1 MGLSRGSRLTEI
13 TKIPEGWQVFSFDDI
28 FHFLPTANYP
38 RSFISD
44 IGDIGYIHYGD
55 IHTHKSEFLNCD
67 KVAIPKIDK
76 LRIKNYPSIQEGDLV
91 MVDASEDYEG
101 VGKSIEI
108 RNVSNK
114 SIIAGLHTFLLRA
127 NSDLIINGYKG
138 YLQNIEHVKK
148 RMREIATGISVY
160 GISKNNVKK
169 ILIPLPPLHEQRAIA
184 EVLSDMDALIQA
196 QEALIEKKKLIKQGV
211 MQELLT
217 GKRRLPGFVSR
228 WENKFLGEISN
239 ISTGKRNNEDKVENG
254 DFPFFVRSQNVERI
268 NSFSF
273 DGEAILIPGE
283 GGIGTIIHFI
293 KGKFDYHQR
302 VYKISNFSEGVFAP
316 FVYYFMKQFFFSHAT
331 SFSVKAT
338 VDSLR
343 LPAFLNFVL
352 SIPTFDEQ
360 KGIANLLLDIDEEVN
375 LMESELVKLLK
386 LKQGMMQA
394 LLTGKIRLV

>member
-1 MGLSRGSRLTEI
+1 MTNSSDKFNKKIPTSWELRSVSEIAETTAGGTPSTTNASFWNGDIRWMNSGELHKKRVFEVEGRI
-13 TKIPEGWQVFSFDDI
+13 TKEGLANSSTKIIPKYSVLIGLAGQGKTRGTVAINMVELCTNQSIASIFPSKHFIPEYLFYNLDLRYEELRKLSTG
-28 FHFLPTANYP
+28 AGG
-38 RSFISD
+38 R
-44 IGDIGYIHYGD
+44 GG
-55 IHTHKSEFLNCD
+55 LNL
-67 KVAIPKIDK
+67 K
-76 LRIKNYPSIQEGDLV
+76 
-91 MVDASEDYEG
+91 
-101 VGKSIEI
+101 
-108 RNVSNK
+108 
-114 SIIAGLHTFLLRA
+114 
-127 NSDLIINGYKG
+127 IINSLKV
-138 YLQNIEHVKK
+138 L
-148 RMREIATGISVY
+148 
-160 GISKNNVKK
+160 
-169 ILIPLPPLHEQRAIA
+169 LPPLPEQQAIA
-184 EVLSDMDALIQA
+184 EVLSDMDNLIQA